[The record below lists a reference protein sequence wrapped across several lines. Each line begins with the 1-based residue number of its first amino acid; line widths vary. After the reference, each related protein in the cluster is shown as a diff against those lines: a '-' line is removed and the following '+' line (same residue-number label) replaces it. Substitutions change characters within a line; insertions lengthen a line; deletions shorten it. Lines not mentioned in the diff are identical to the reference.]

1 MIPVFNKGSKNSKL
15 NYRPVSILTNI
26 SIVYERLSIIR
37 TFKGK
42 KNRSNY
48 RELQLWEVNLISPNR
63 VSVVDLYLFPRA
75 GQRGSS

>member
-37 TFKGK
+37 TFKAK

-63 VSVVDLYLFPRA
+63 VSVVDLYLFQRA